1 MRLDKF
7 LSNNTPYSR
16 SQIHKLIR
24 LGDVSVNGNN
34 WVKPDQ
40 KIIDSDEI
48 YLDNQLITARAL
60 RYLMLNKPAGYVSA
74 KHDSE
79 HPTVLDLLDENHLD
93 ELQIVGR
100 LDKDTTGLLLLTD
113 DGHWNHR
120 ITAPVSHCKK
130 TYRVE
135 LANIISENAVAVFQ
149 VGILLDGEKKPTAP
163 AELQIIDDKQARLT
177 ISEGKYHQVK
187 RMFAAIGNHVVALH
201 REKIGSLLLDE
212 QLQPGEYRA
221 LTDQEKEAIFH
232 D

>member
-24 LGDVSVNGNN
+24 MGDVSVNGNCKL
-34 WVKPDQ
+34 KPDQ

-48 YLDNQLITARAL
+48 YLDNQLITARVP
-60 RYLMLNKPAGYVSA
+60 RYLMLNKPVGYVSA
-74 KHDSE
+74 THDSE
-79 HPTVLDLLDENHLD
+79 HPTVLDLLDEDHLD

-113 DGHWNHR
+113 DGQWNHR

-130 TYRVE
+130 TYKVE
-135 LANIISENAVAVFQ
+135 LVDAISDNAASIFQ
-149 VGILLDGEKKPTAP
+149 TGILLEGEKKPTAP
-163 AELQIIDDKQARLT
+163 AELEIISPKQVRLT

-201 REKIGSLLLDE
+201 REKIGSLSLDTN
-212 QLQPGEYRA
+212 LQPGEYRA
-221 LTDQEKEAIFH
+221 LTDQEKEAIFR